1 MKKLHS
7 MISIIVCLN
16 KHTANGQPLR
26 VSDMSKHIGL
36 SISCIE
42 GYLQPLKAAGIVD
55 SSRGPNGGYWLPRND
70 LTVTELF
77 LAINEKQDAL
87 TPIYDALSQVNLSA
101 FSEAVYG

>member
-7 MISIIVCLN
+7 MISIAVCLN

-42 GYLQPLKAAGIVD
+42 GYLQPLKASGIVD
-55 SSRGPNGGYWLPRND
+55 STRGPNGGYWLVRND
-70 LTVTELF
+70 LTVTELY
-77 LAINEKQDAL
+77 LAVNEKEDAF
-87 TPIYDALSQVNLSA
+87 TPIYDALSRVNLSA

>member
-1 MKKLHS
+1 MKKLNS

-16 KHTANGQPLR
+16 KHTANDQPLR

-42 GYLQPLKAAGIVD
+42 GYLQRLKAEGIVD
-55 SSRGPNGGYWLPRND
+55 STRGPNGGYWLNRDN
-70 LTVTELF
+70 LTVTELY
-77 LAINEKQDAL
+77 LAINEKEDAL
-87 TPIYDALSQVNLSA
+87 TPIYDALSQVNLSS